1 MATQNLRIKN
11 GLSVGDIVID
21 ATNNTIIGLS
31 TSAPSADGDVVTK
44 AYADSG
50 SQVMTNKTLTSP
62 VLDGSL
68 SGTAFLDEDDMNSN
82 SATAVASQQSIKAYV
97 DNGLSSLS
105 STSISDGN
113 SSVVVADTGTGTITV
128 TADGGSVAT
137 FAAAATTITASGAIN
152 LTAGT
157 DVVIPANV
165 GITFGSG
172 EKIEGDNTN
181 LTITSGNDIA
191 LNAVGDVTVANNMII
206 TGNLNVQGTET
217 IFNTQDLTVEDS
229 IISTNA
235 NISSSA
241 NMPRFSGLHIHRGS
255 GSTLTELDPYMLWDD
270 QYDVSGGSGLGGTF
284 TFLGSVHNEG
294 SETPNTDFTLADLRC
309 NIIEATA
316 TAAQYADIAERFA
329 ADAPITPGAVVMLGG
344 SAEITE
350 TEEELSDRVF
360 GVISTQPA
368 YMMNNKAGNNDTH
381 PFVAMTGRTPVRVTG
396 TVNKGDRLVSSSIRG
411 TARAAS
417 AGETINP
424 FHVIGRALEDKF
436 DNGIGLVNCVV
447 RTNN

>member
-1 MATQNLRIKN
+1 MTTRNFRVKN
-11 GLSVGDIVID
+11 GLSIGDIVID
-21 ATNNTIIGLS
+21 AANNTLTGLS
-31 TSAPSADGDVVTK
+31 TAAPSADGDVATK
-44 AYADSG
+44 
-50 SQVMTNKTLTSP
+50 K
-62 VLDGSL
+62 
-68 SGTAFLDEDDMNSN
+68 
-82 SATAVASQQSIKAYV
+82 YV
-97 DNGLSSLS
+97 DDSVSALS
-105 STSISDGN
+105 STTITEGN
-113 SSVVVADTGTGTITV
+113 SSVIVADTGTGTITV
-128 TADGGSVAT
+128 TADGGSVAS

-152 LTAGT
+152 LTAGS

-181 LTITSGNDIA
+181 LTITSGNNITLD
-191 LNAVGDVTVANNMII
+191 AVNDVNVTNNLIVS
-206 TGNLNVQGTET
+206 GNLTVSGTET
-217 IFNTQDLTVEDS
+217 IVATQNLTVEDN
-229 IISTNA
+229 IISTNS

-241 NMPRFSGLHIHRGS
+241 NMPRFSGLHIHRGT
-255 GSTLTELDPYMLWDD
+255 GSTATELDPYIVWDD

-284 TFLGSVHNEG
+284 TFLASFHQEG
-294 SETPNTDFTLADLRC
+294 QESPNTDFTLADVKC

-316 TAAQYADIAERFA
+316 TTAQYADIAERFE

-350 TEEELSDRVF
+350 TAEELSDRVF

-368 YMMNNKAGNNDTH
+368 YMMNNGAGSNETH

-396 TVNKGDRLVSSSIRG
+396 EVRKGDRLVSSSIKG

-436 DNGIGLVNCVV
+436 DSEIGLVNCVV

>member
-1 MATQNLRIKN
+1 MTTRNFRVHN
-11 GLSVGDIVID
+11 GISVGDIVIS
-21 ATNNTIIGLS
+21 ASANTITGLT
-31 TSAPSADGDVVTK
+31 TSAPSADGDV
-44 AYADSG
+44 A
-50 SQVMTNKTLTSP
+50 NK
-62 VLDGSL
+62 
-68 SGTAFLDEDDMNSN
+68 
-82 SATAVASQQSIKAYV
+82 KYV
-97 DNGLSSLS
+97 DDSVSALS
-105 STSISDGN
+105 STTITEGN
-113 SSVVVADTGTGTITV
+113 SSVVVADSGTGTITV
-128 TADGGSVAT
+128 TADGVSVAS
-137 FAAAATTITASGAIN
+137 FAEAATTITATGAIN
-152 LTAGT
+152 LTAGS

-165 GITFGSG
+165 GITFGTG

-181 LTITSGNDIA
+181 LTITSGNNIA
-191 LNAVGDVTVANNMII
+191 LNAVGDVTVANNLIV
-206 TGNLNVQGTET
+206 TGNLVVDGTET
-217 IFNTQDLTVEDS
+217 IVATQNLTVEDN

-241 NMPRFSGLHIHRGS
+241 NMPRFSGLHINRGT
-255 GSTLTELDPYMLWDD
+255 GSSPTELDPYIVWDD
-270 QYDVSGGSGLGGTF
+270 QYDVSGGSALGGTF
-284 TFLGSVHNEG
+284 TFLGSVHSEG
-294 SETPNTDFTLADLRC
+294 VEAPNSDFTLADVKC

-316 TAAQYADIAERFA
+316 TTAQYADIAERFE

-350 TEEELSDRVF
+350 TAEELSDRVF

-368 YMMNNKAGNNDTH
+368 YMMNNGAGSNETH

-396 TVNKGDRLVSSSIRG
+396 EVRKGDRLVSSSIKG

-436 DNGIGLVNCVV
+436 DSEIGLVNCVV